1 MKIRIAPATL
11 LFLFLL
17 AFDQSLL
24 LSATLLAALFHECG
38 HLVAAR
44 LLDIPIRLM
53 EIDLFGAKIYPA
65 RFIPSYR
72 QELLLAVAG
81 PLFSLLLGVFL
92 LPHGGALSVAMRDA
106 TFSFALFN
114 LLPISDFDGGRILH
128 ATLSQFLEGET
139 ADRVLSI
146 TSYLSLFLLFSLS
159 SCILLKY
166 GQNLALAVLSAS
178 LFAQL
183 FLPQNKGKVPPV

>member
-17 AFDQSLL
+17 AFNQSLL
-24 LSATLLAALFHECG
+24 LPATLLAALFHECG

-72 QELLLAVAG
+72 QELLLAAAG

-92 LPHGGALSVAMRDA
+92 LPHGTAFSVTVRDA

-128 ATLSQFLEGET
+128 ATLSQFFEGET
-139 ADRVLSI
+139 ADRILSI

-178 LFAQL
+178 LFAKL
-183 FLPQNKGKVPPV
+183 FLPQHK

>member
-17 AFDQSLL
+17 AMRQSFLL
-24 LSATLLAALFHECG
+24 PAALFAALFHECG
-38 HLVAAR
+38 HLLAAK
-44 LLDIPIRLM
+44 LLAIRIRLM

-65 RFIPSYR
+65 GFLPSYR
-72 QELLLAVAG
+72 HELLLAAAG
-81 PLFSLLLGVFL
+81 PFFSLLLGLFL
-92 LPHGGALSVAMRDA
+92 LPHGNLFALAVRDA

-114 LLPISDFDGGRILH
+114 LMPIRDFDGGRILH
-128 ATLSQFLEGET
+128 AMLSQFCQSET
-139 ADRVLSI
+139 ADRVLAI
-146 TSYLSLFLLFSLS
+146 TSYLSLFLLFCLS

-166 GQNLALAVLSAS
+166 GQNLALAVLCAS

-183 FLPQNKGKVPPV
+183 FLPHGK